1 MGSLRQDAALDSA
14 SMRRLNML
22 ETITLATITPTPM
35 LAVKDVARARRFYQD
50 VLGFTPVANGTDDI
64 LQYRAGDLVFVVYPS
79 QYAGTNRAT
88 ALTWTVGEQ
97 LESAVEALKA
107 KGVTFEH
114 YKLPDTVREGDIHVS
129 GEIRN
134 AWFKDPDGNIHAL
147 SNM

>member
-1 MGSLRQDAALDSA
+1 
-14 SMRRLNML
+14 ML

-35 LAVKDVARARRFYQD
+35 LAVKDVARARRFYED
-50 VLGFTPVANGTDDI
+50 LLGFTPAANDMDDV
-64 LQYRAGDLVFVVYPS
+64 LQYRAGELTFVVYPS
-79 QYAGTNRAT
+79 QYAGSNRAT
-88 ALTWTVGEQ
+88 ALTWTVGDQ

-114 YKLPDTVREGDIHVS
+114 YELPGTKRKGDIHVS